1 MKSIYYKS
9 KWSQST
15 PTNFHQIFN
24 LIERVGLALLI
35 CWISAGAAA
44 QAVNQ
49 PTNFLLAQRE
59 KENLVCGCCPCR
71 RPEAVGAP
79 LVAFFLPP
87 PHEFNQLISLI
98 NFIHCCRRKQ
108 LRSLS
113 ALPPIDL
120 LISRCSIKINGASSL
135 TQSSFNSINSIP
147 QQVDSFH

>member
-1 MKSIYYKS
+1 MNEHVKRIDEFILMSGSGIKLNES
-9 KWSQST
+9 M
-15 PTNFHQIFN
+15 N
-24 LIERVGLALLI
+24 
-35 CWISAGAAA
+35 AA